1 MKRAR
6 GHAKSL
12 SHVRPFV
19 TPQTVACQAPLSTGF
34 SRQEYVLEWAA
45 MPSSRASSRPRD
57 RTPVSSVSCADIHAL
72 YH

>member
-1 MKRAR
+1 MKRAC

-12 SHVRPFV
+12 SRVRPFL
-19 TPQTVACQAPLSTGF
+19 TLQTVACQAPLSTGF

-57 RTPVSSVSCADIHAL
+57 RTQVTRIAGGLFTV
-72 YH
+72 

>member
-57 RTPVSSVSCADIHAL
+57 RTQVTRIAGGLFTV
-72 YH
+72 